1 MDSDEQNVEQ
11 QMQEQAEME
20 INEGGSQDNQNL

>member
-20 INEGGSQDNQNL
+20 INEGGSQDQNL